1 MKIKKLISAIKKR
14 IFATKLIAMA
24 TPLKPNMAVIIATVK
39 NSNAHNIIM
48 AMTPVILVQN
58 SRQDMMR
65 TIALV

>member
-1 MKIKKLISAIKKR
+1 
-14 IFATKLIAMA
+14 MA